1 MTNPLHEI
9 GSPET
14 AWTTVNT
21 RENFPG
27 VATPLGW
34 TFWRD
39 PLELGMKGAFCDL
52 GVLPRRAVTVPE
64 SVDDR
69 FSAAVFGRFAA
80 NIDCLRR
87 AADLMPGTSGDA
99 LEEQL
104 LGSVR
109 PGVESHPSMRRYP
122 IIAGKMGWT
131 VLRLPARIRRLRA
144 DTDRWWRTVTAPG
157 GIPDPAAARKVLLEA
172 AQRFEDVMCPHSIV
186 TLLGTGI
193 FDQISEIATA
203 SGNSSLSTSLITGFG
218 DVEEAKSAGQLWE
231 VSRGERSL
239 SEFVA
244 DHGYHGPVEAEIS
257 SRSWRE
263 DPTPLQRLVTTYRG
277 LPESSS
283 PLARAE
289 RQREERAT
297 AERSVFAGLGA
308 LDRRKARMVLNI
320 ARRYIPLREVGKAAF
335 VQTVDAARAAA
346 RVIGADLVTRGLLR
360 SAADMYYLTFDEIT
374 GELPV
379 DCLARVDE
387 RRAIYNEFVALEL
400 PDQWVGVPVAQP
412 SRAAEPE
419 DVTEVRGMPVS
430 VGTVEGIARVVH
442 DADAGDLEDGEI
454 LVCATTDPS
463 WASCFL
469 VAGAVVIDIGGP
481 LSHGAIVAREMGIPC
496 VINTGNGTRAIKTG
510 DRLLVD
516 GSTGLV
522 QIRERAAEN
531 AVQEV
536 G

>member
-1 MTNPLHEI
+1 MRNPLHEV
-9 GSPET
+9 GSPST

-52 GVLPRRAVTVPE
+52 GVLPRSAVTVPE
-64 SVDDR
+64 SIDDR

-109 PGVESHPSMRRYP
+109 PGVPSNPSKRRYP
-122 IIAGKMGWT
+122 IIAWKMTWN
-131 VLRLPARIRRLRA
+131 VLRLPARIRKLRT
-144 DTDRWWRTVTAPG
+144 DTDRWWRAVTGPD
-157 GIPDPAAARKVLLEA
+157 GIPDAAAAREVLLEA
-172 AQRFEDVMCPHSIV
+172 ADRFEVVMCPHSIV

-193 FDQISEIATA
+193 FDEISKIAA
-203 SGNSSLSTSLITGFG
+203 NSGNPTLATSLITGFG
-218 DVEEAKSAGQLWE
+218 DVEEAKSAAQLWE
-231 VSRGERSL
+231 VSRGGRSL
-239 SEFVA
+239 DQFVA
-244 DHGYHGPVEAEIS
+244 EHGYHGPVEAEIS

-263 DPTPLQRLVTTYRG
+263 DPAPLERLAVTYRG
-277 LPESSS
+277 LPESAS
-283 PLARAE
+283 PFVRAE
-289 RQREERAT
+289 RQQVERIE
-297 AERSVFAGLGA
+297 AENRVFAGLGA
-308 LDRRKARMVLNI
+308 VDRRKARLVLKI

-335 VQTVDAARAAA
+335 VQTIDGARAAA
-346 RVIGADLVTRGLLR
+346 RVIGADLVARGLLG
-360 SAADMYYLTFDEIT
+360 SADDVYFLTFDELT
-374 GELPV
+374 SDLPA
-379 DCLARVDE
+379 DCLVRVDE
-387 RRAIYNEFVALEL
+387 RRTIYEQYRALVL
-400 PDQWVGVPVAQP
+400 PDQWVGLPVPQR
-412 SRAAEPE
+412 SRAAEDE
-419 DVTEVRGMPVS
+419 VAEVRGMPVS
-430 VGTVEGIARVVH
+430 AGTVEGIARVVL

-469 VAGAVVIDIGGP
+469 IAGAVVIDIGGP

-510 DRLLVD
+510 DRLRVD

-522 QIRERAAEN
+522 QIQERAAES